1 MKLLAFIGTLAL
13 ALLQPMDVERALG
26 TWRSAEKFEGESRLS
41 FSFRQRGKDI
51 TGWAVMLGQYR
62 KGDNRVT
69 LALTFQG
76 AAWEKDR
83 FRFETMLPEDEGTIG
98 WELRVTGANQ
108 ATLVAVT
115 ENGVPF
121 DEPMSWPM
129 TK

>member
-1 MKLLAFIGTLAL
+1 VKLPALIGLLAV
-13 ALLQPMDVERALG
+13 ALLQPVNVERALG
-26 TWRSAEKFEGESRLS
+26 TWRSVEQFEGESRLS

-51 TGWAVMLGQYR
+51 TGWAVMLGQHR

-76 AAWEKDR
+76 AAWEKDH

-98 WELRVTGANQ
+98 WELRVSGANR
-108 ATLVAVT
+108 ATLVALS
-115 ENGVPF
+115 EDGVPF
-121 DEPMSWPM
+121 DEPLMWPM